1 MNLVFGVGF
10 TSEYVIRVITEKGLQ
25 DISSVYLFSV
35 WNTDEY
41 RRKQAEDVI
50 NNISKYLDTVKVKYM
65 VKYLDVN
72 KEFGGIVSD
81 IASSLTSTDNLEF
94 YLIGGMRIINLA
106 LYYYA
111 LICKSLGK
119 NVRVFS
125 YTEDM
130 SRKYEVLISLP
141 AKVSE
146 SQLEIMKVLENGERE
161 IGELALKL
169 KKSLST
175 VSKQM
180 SDLEEKGYVS
190 CSETKPKK
198 CKLTQLGEV
207 VVKIE

>member
-1 MNLVFGVGF
+1 MNLIFGVGF

-25 DISSVYLFSV
+25 NVSSVYLFSV

-41 RRKQAEDVI
+41 RRKQAEEVI
-50 NNISKYLDTVKVKYM
+50 NDISKYLDTLKVKYT

-72 KEFGGIVSD
+72 KEFSGIVLD

-94 YLIGGMRIINLA
+94 YLIGGMRIVNLA

-111 LICKSLGK
+111 LVCKSLGK
-119 NVRVFS
+119 KVRVFS

-130 SRKYEVLISLP
+130 SRKYEVLISFP

-146 SQLEIMKVLENGERE
+146 SQLEIMRVLEKGEIE
-161 IGELALKL
+161 IGELAEKL

-175 VSKQM
+175 VSKQI
-180 SDLEEKGYVS
+180 SDLEEIGYVS
-190 CSETKPKK
+190 CSETRPKR

-207 VVKIE
+207 LLKVL